1 MIPEP
6 VGPLP
11 AGSVRFC
18 PARRG
23 ASALARKGTSVPY
36 SDLKTKKTELI
47 RKARDGSVF
56 IAPYSATGITT
67 LTGGSPANE
76 VQTVT
81 ITGTP
86 TGGTFAL
93 TFSGQTASGIAYN
106 AIASA
111 VQTAL
116 VGLSN
121 LDVGDVTVTGG
132 PGPGT
137 PYVVTFGGT
146 YADTD
151 VPQMTA
157 ASSLTGGTT
166 PAVAVTT
173 TTPGTAVD
181 LADLPAGWIDL
192 GWITSDGV
200 TYGRTTDVSDVTS
213 FGSVQPTRSDVT
225 NDTITMAVVAQET
238 SFLTLGLYTGADTTA
253 LHADAT
259 SGEFSI
265 AKPDIPGFR
274 YYRVLGLFVDRDDA
288 GREIYMA
295 RYMPRARITEWG
307 EQQLNDG
314 DDPITYN
321 MTFTGYEDS
330 TVGYSHRWIF
340 AGAGWQSLLSAMS
353 IPTS

>member
-1 MIPEP
+1 
-6 VGPLP
+6 
-11 AGSVRFC
+11 
-18 PARRG
+18 
-23 ASALARKGTSVPY
+23 VPY
-36 SDLKTKKTELI
+36 SDLKHKKTELI

-56 IAPYSATGITT
+56 IAPYSVTGITS
-67 LTGGSPANE
+67 LTSGTPANE

-86 TGGTFAL
+86 TGGTFSL
-93 TFSGQTASGIAYN
+93 TFSGQTAAGIAYN

-116 VGLSN
+116 VALSN
-121 LDVGDVTVTGG
+121 IAPGDVTVTGG

-137 PYVVTFGGT
+137 PYVVTFGGA
-146 YADTD
+146 YANTN
-151 VPQMTA
+151 VPAMTA
-157 ASSLTGGTT
+157 AGSFTGGTS

-173 TTPGTAVD
+173 TTPGVGVD
-181 LADLPAGWIDL
+181 LATLPDGWQDL

-200 TYGRTTDVSDVTS
+200 TYGRATDVSDVTS

-225 NDTITMAVVAQET
+225 NDTITMSVVAQET
-238 SFLTLGLYTGADTTA
+238 SMLTLGLYTGADTSALTA
-253 LHADAT
+253 SAT

-265 AKPDIPGFR
+265 SKPDIPGFR

-314 DDPITYN
+314 DDPISYN

-340 AGAGWQSLLSAMS
+340 AGAGWQSLLTNMGITTA
-353 IPTS
+353 

>member
-1 MIPEP
+1 
-6 VGPLP
+6 
-11 AGSVRFC
+11 
-18 PARRG
+18 
-23 ASALARKGTSVPY
+23 VPY
-36 SDLKTKKTELI
+36 SDLKDKKTELI

-56 IAPYSATGITT
+56 IAPYSATGITS
-67 LTGGSPANE
+67 LTGGTPANE

-86 TGGTFAL
+86 TGGTFSL
-93 TFSGQTASGIAYN
+93 TFSGQTASAIPYN
-106 AIASA
+106 SIASA

-121 LDVGDVTVTGG
+121 LDAGDVVVTGG
-132 PGPGT
+132 PGPT
-137 PYVVTFGGT
+137 TAYVVTFGGT
-146 YADTD
+146 YLHTD
-151 VPQMTA
+151 VPAMTA
-157 ASSLTGGTT
+157 AGAFTGGTS
-166 PAVAVTT
+166 PAIAVTT
-173 TTPGTAVD
+173 TTPGTGVD
-181 LADLPAGWIDL
+181 LVDLPDGWTDI

-225 NDTITMAVVAQET
+225 NDTITMSVVAQET
-238 SFLTLGLYTGADTTA
+238 SMLTLGLYTGADTAA
-253 LHADAT
+253 LTADAT

-265 AKPDIPGFR
+265 SKPDIPGFR
-274 YYRVLGLFVDRDDA
+274 YYRVLGIFVDRDDA

-314 DDPITYN
+314 DDPVTYN

-330 TVGYSHRWIF
+330 VTGYSHRWIF
-340 AGAGWQSLLSAMS
+340 AGPGWQSLLTAMS
-353 IPTS
+353 IPSA

>member
-1 MIPEP
+1 M
-6 VGPLP
+6 
-11 AGSVRFC
+11 
-18 PARRG
+18 
-23 ASALARKGTSVPY
+23 PY
-36 SDLKTKKTELI
+36 STLKDKKTQLI
-47 RKARDGSVF
+47 RKARDGSAF

-67 LTGGSPANE
+67 LTSGTPANE

-86 TGGTFAL
+86 TGGGFTL
-93 TFSGQTASGIAYN
+93 TFSGQTTASITYN

-116 VGLSN
+116 EALSN
-121 LDVGDVTVTGG
+121 IDPGDVTVTGG

-137 PYVVTFGGT
+137 AYVVTFGGQ
-146 YADTD
+146 YAHTD
-151 VPQMTA
+151 VTQMTA
-157 ASSLTGGTT
+157 TGSFTGGTT
-166 PAVAVTT
+166 PTVAVTT
-173 TTPGTAVD
+173 TTPGAG
-181 LADLPAGWIDL
+181 ADLTALPSGWEDL
-192 GWITSDGV
+192 GWVTSDGV

-225 NDTITMAVVAQET
+225 NDTITMSVVAQET
-238 SFLTLGLYTGADTTA
+238 KFQTLGLYTGADTSALTA
-253 LHADAT
+253 SAST
-259 SGEFSI
+259 GEFSI
-265 AKPDIPGFR
+265 SKPDIPGFR

-314 DDPITYN
+314 DAPITYN

-330 TVGYSHRWIF
+330 VVGYSHRWIF
-340 AGAGWQSLLSAMS
+340 AGAGWQALLSDMGV
-353 IPTS
+353 PTA